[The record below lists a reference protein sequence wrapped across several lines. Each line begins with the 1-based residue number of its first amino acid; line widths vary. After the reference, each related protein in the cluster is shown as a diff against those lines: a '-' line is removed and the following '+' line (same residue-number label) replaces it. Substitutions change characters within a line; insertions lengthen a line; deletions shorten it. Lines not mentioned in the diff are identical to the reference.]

1 MMPRTTLTI
10 AVVLLTG
17 AATAGAQMKGA
28 SKGSYAT
35 MPVAAD
41 TMQMPDGQ
49 MLIGGRYDQ
58 VTFANDPASPLS
70 NAKARCTSAM
80 VVGKD
85 GKTVSF
91 SGACFSMDAAGNGE
105 SFWWRQTEAGTPACP
120 AICGQWG
127 FYSGYGKFANITGG
141 GTWKAA
147 ANLADG
153 TGMGTWEG
161 SYETR

>member
-1 MMPRTTLTI
+1 
-10 AVVLLTG
+10 
-17 AATAGAQMKGA
+17 
-28 SKGSYAT
+28 

-41 TMQMPDGQ
+41 TLRFPDGQ
-49 MLIGGRYDQ
+49 TLVSGRYDQ
-58 VTFANDPASPLS
+58 VTFANDPASPL
-70 NAKARCTSAM
+70 NNNKARCTSVM
-80 VVGKD
+80 VIGKD

-91 SGACFSMDAAGNGE
+91 SGSCFSMDAAGNGE
-105 SFWWRQTEAGTPACP
+105 SFWWRQTEAATATCP
-120 AICGQWG
+120 AICGQFG

-147 ANLADG
+147 ANFADG